1 MATLFDTGIFS
12 AIGLDSEILAGATIG
27 WYVGGTTTPINSFT
41 TSALSVANA
50 NPVPAAADG
59 RFPPIWL
66 APGPYKYVLK
76 DSAGNT
82 LHTLDGYI
90 APADTPTYD
99 PDLTDFL
106 EGTEPLPIANG
117 GTGSESA
124 VDALAALGAAPLAGA
139 TFAGAIGQNA
149 KGPYL
154 YLSTGG
160 LVGGETFI
168 TDDSASDPRTGPNQI
183 WATYPA

>member
-12 AIGLDSEILAGATIG
+12 VIGLDSELLVGATIG
-27 WYVGGTTTPINSFT
+27 WYVGGTTTPIDSFT
-41 TSALSVANA
+41 TSALSIANT
-50 NPVPAAADG
+50 NPVPAAGDG
-59 RFPPIWL
+59 RFPPMWL
-66 APGPYKYVLK
+66 APGTYKYILK
-76 DSAGNT
+76 DVGGST

-90 APADTPTYD
+90 APAPTPTYD

-117 GTGSESA
+117 GTASTSA

-139 TFAGAIGQNA
+139 TFTGAIGQA
-149 KGPYL
+149 TKGPYL

-168 TDDSASDPRTGPNQI
+168 TDDATPDPRTGPNQI